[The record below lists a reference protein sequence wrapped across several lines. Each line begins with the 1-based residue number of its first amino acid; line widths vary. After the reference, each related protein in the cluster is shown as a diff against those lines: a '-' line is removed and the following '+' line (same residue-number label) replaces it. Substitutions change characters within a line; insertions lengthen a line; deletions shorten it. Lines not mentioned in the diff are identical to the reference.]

1 MPLLLATLLPLL
13 LFPPAF
19 IGMWAFVCWIIAQ
32 AGGWSRLAQS
42 YLSQSEF
49 TGRKWTLQFGRMGLS
64 RYRGVLTV
72 GANRE
77 GVFLDVMPLFRVGH
91 PPLFIPWHDITIGED
106 TEWMMLSYVVFTF
119 AKSPGVKLR
128 LLRGL
133 GDEVMAE
140 RPEA

>member
-1 MPLLLATLLPLL
+1 MPLALGLLLPFL

-19 IGMWAFVCWIIAQ
+19 IGMWCFVCWLLAQ
-32 AGGWSRLAQS
+32 VGGWSRLAQV
-42 YLSQSEF
+42 YPAQAPF
-49 TGRKWTLQFGRMGLS
+49 TGRRWTTQFGRLGFT

-77 GVFLDVMPLFRVGH
+77 GLFLDVMPLFRVGH
-91 PPLFIPWHDITIGED
+91 SPLFIPWHDIATSED

-119 AKSPGVKLR
+119 AQAPGVKLR
-128 LLRGL
+128 LLHCL
-133 GDEVMAE
+133 ADEVVAE